1 MCKFILG
8 VPSSASNLD
17 CYSELGR
24 IPLVIKRKTLIIQ
37 YWLRIVTDWSIPVL
51 LKAAYALNKNLNA
64 IWIKNVKEILNTSG
78 FSFVWDHPEVVDP
91 SRFLDELERSDW
103 LSNSSSHGTVSVE

>member
-8 VPSSASNLD
+8 VPSSASNLA

-24 IPLVIKRKTLIIQ
+24 IPLVIEKRKTLIIQ

-64 IWIKNVKEILNTSG
+64 IWIKNLKEILNT
-78 FSFVWDHPEVVDP
+78 
-91 SRFLDELERSDW
+91 
-103 LSNSSSHGTVSVE
+103 